1 MGREKETEMNE
12 LKQAIKELNGK
23 SKSIYLLIKK
33 KEVDG
38 IREYLSKKYS
48 YSRLSWEFI
57 SCFNQTEMC
66 ILRLYVSFYCG
77 W

>member
-12 LKQAIKELNGK
+12 LKQAIEKINGT
-23 SKSIYLLIKK
+23 SNSIYLLIKK
-33 KEVDG
+33 EEVDG

-48 YSRLSWEFI
+48 YTRLSWDFI
-57 SCFNQTEMC
+57 PCFNETEMC
-66 ILRLYVSFYCG
+66 ILKLYVSFYCG